1 MSEKNVSDGAALWHG
16 RFDAAPAEELMA
28 YTESLSFDKRLWPD
42 DIFGSKAHVT
52 MLISVGLMSK
62 VDGENV
68 LAALDAVGNEFA
80 SGSFVFEAS
89 DEDIHTAIER
99 RVTQIA
105 GEPGGRIHT
114 GRSRNDQVA
123 TAVRLWCKREVAVV
137 RARVLE
143 FVDTLES
150 RAVEADIQQI
160 RLPGYTHVQHA
171 QPVLLSHHLRA
182 HSWSLLRD
190 ASRLADTLQRLDV
203 SPLGAG
209 ALAGSSLPINPE
221 VSAKEMGFA
230 TTFANSLDAV
240 SDRDFIAEILFDI
253 ALLGV
258 HLSRI
263 GEEWVL
269 WTSAE
274 FGFATLNDAYATG
287 SSMLPQKKNA
297 DIAELARGK
306 AGRLIGNLTGLLA
319 MLKGLP
325 LAYNRDLQED
335 KEPLFD
341 SVDQVRRALVA
352 LNGMIATATFNV
364 ANMTKGADAEALV
377 ATDLAEWL
385 VQRGMPFR
393 EAHAVVGKVVRD
405 AIASG
410 NPMVDIVRAHP
421 QLGADAASL
430 FVPGVA
436 VANRRSPGAAGPDAA
451 AAQKTRLDAEI
462 SRAKKDRR

>member
-1 MSEKNVSDGAALWHG
+1 
-16 RFDAAPAEELMA
+16 
-28 YTESLSFDKRLWPD
+28 
-42 DIFGSKAHVT
+42 
-52 MLISVGLMSK
+52 
-62 VDGENV
+62 
-68 LAALDAVGNEFA
+68 
-80 SGSFVFEAS
+80 
-89 DEDIHTAIER
+89 
-99 RVTQIA
+99 
-105 GEPGGRIHT
+105 
-114 GRSRNDQVA
+114 
-123 TAVRLWCKREVAVV
+123 
-137 RARVLE
+137 
-143 FVDTLES
+143 
-150 RAVEADIQQI
+150 
-160 RLPGYTHVQHA
+160 
-171 QPVLLSHHLRA
+171 
-182 HSWSLLRD
+182 
-190 ASRLADTLQRLDV
+190 
-203 SPLGAG
+203 
-209 ALAGSSLPINPE
+209 
-221 VSAKEMGFA
+221 
-230 TTFANSLDAV
+230 
-240 SDRDFIAEILFDI
+240 
-253 ALLGV
+253 
-258 HLSRI
+258 
-263 GEEWVL
+263 
-269 WTSAE
+269 
-274 FGFATLNDAYATG
+274 
-287 SSMLPQKKNA
+287 
-297 DIAELARGK
+297 
-306 AGRLIGNLTGLLA
+306 
-319 MLKGLP
+319 